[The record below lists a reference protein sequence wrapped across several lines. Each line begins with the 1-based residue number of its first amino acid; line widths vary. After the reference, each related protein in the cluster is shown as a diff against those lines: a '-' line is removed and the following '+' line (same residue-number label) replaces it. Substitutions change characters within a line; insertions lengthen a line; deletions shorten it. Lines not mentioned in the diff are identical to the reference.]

1 MAAEAV
7 ADTVAY
13 LNEVRSTDGLS
24 VFDHLAGV
32 VRKVR
37 HSPVPFRDL
46 RRTLS
51 PVAGIITL
59 AGPYGR

>member
-7 ADTVAY
+7 ASSVAY
-13 LNEVRSTDGLS
+13 LSEVRSTDGLS

-37 HSPVPFRDL
+37 HSPCAFSRFAP
-46 RRTLS
+46 S
-51 PVAGIITL
+51 A
-59 AGPYGR
+59 PYH